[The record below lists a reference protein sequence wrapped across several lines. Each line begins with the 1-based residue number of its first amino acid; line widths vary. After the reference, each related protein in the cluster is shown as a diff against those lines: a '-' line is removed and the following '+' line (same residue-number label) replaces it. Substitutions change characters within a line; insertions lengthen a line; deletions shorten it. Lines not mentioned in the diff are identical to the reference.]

1 MSIIIN
7 GMEIPEDCR
16 VCPMLGYECD
26 IGRTRCIVAS
36 RILAEHYKTIPFDG
50 RPEWCPLDEVE
61 E

>member
-1 MSIIIN
+1 
-7 GMEIPEDCR
+7 
-16 VCPMLGYECD
+16 MLGYEYD